1 MEVILKSDVD
11 NLGYKDDTGYG
22 KERIWSQ
29 LLDSTRFGHFGYLLR
44 RKFWLKT
51 SVQRAHKEAK
61 LIEAANQSA
70 EALNRV
76 ELKLT
81 AKSGKGGKLF
91 GAVTNANVADE
102 LAALGHGIEKKFIQ
116 IAGGT
121 IKAAG
126 KYTAKVRLHREV
138 VVDFTFEVIGDE
150 N

>member
-1 MEVILKSDVD
+1 MEVILKSDVE
-11 NLGYKDDTGYG
+11 NLGYKDDMVTVKNGYG
-22 KERIWSQ
+22 
-29 LLDSTRFGHFGYLLR
+29 LNYLIPKGFAVLATPSAKKMLAEDLR
-44 RKFWLKT
+44 
-51 SVQRAHKEAK
+51 QRAHKEAK
-61 LIEAANQSA
+61 MVEAANKTA
-70 EALNRV
+70 EALHRV

-91 GAVTNANVADE
+91 GAVTNANVAEE
-102 LAALGHGIEKKFIQ
+102 LAAMGHAIDKKFIQ

-138 VVDFTFEVIGDE
+138 VVDFNFEVIGDE